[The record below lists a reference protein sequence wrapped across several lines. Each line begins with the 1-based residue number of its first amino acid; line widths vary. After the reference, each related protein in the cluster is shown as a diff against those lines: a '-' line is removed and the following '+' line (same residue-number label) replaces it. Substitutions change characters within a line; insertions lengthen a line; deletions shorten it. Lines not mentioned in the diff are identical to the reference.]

1 MPDSPPDEEQ
11 GNFWD
16 DLEDFF
22 GWFDPDGWLADI
34 GNLISEGLGV
44 LAEPINALGEGFN
57 NFIEGVGDFFENLI
71 DSLGT
76 WFENLGQW
84 FDNLV
89 NDLEQWFTNLGND
102 IGSWFEEVS
111 NDITQFAE
119 NINNTMSSI
128 ISYLDPTSERFFLK
142 LAFIPSDGFITEKF
156 NEVKADFDNKLPIVG
171 TLNELFDSITQTQ
184 SIQTQSIQSTKP
196 KYEIELPDK
205 WGGQKVEVINFA
217 IIDPYIPYVKT
228 IIRFM
233 IWIPFLIKIYR
244 RLPQIIY

>member
-16 DLEDFF
+16 DLEEFF
-22 GWFDPDGWLADI
+22 GWFDPDSWLADI

-44 LAEPINALGEGFN
+44 LAEPIEALGEGFN

-76 WFENLGQW
+76 WFEDLGQW

-102 IGSWFEEVS
+102 IGSWFEGVS

-119 NINNTMSSI
+119 NFNNTMSNI

-142 LAFIPSDGFITEKF
+142 LAFIPSDGFISEKF
-156 NEVKADFDNKLPIVG
+156 NEVKDDFDKKLPIVG
-171 TLNELFDSITQTQ
+171 TLNELFNSITDEAKKNIISKHPLGLGTPEDVA
-184 SIQTQSIQSTKP
+184 SLILFLLS
-196 KYEIELPDK
+196 DNAK
-205 WGGQKVEVINFA
+205 WITGSEY
-217 IIDPYIPYVKT
+217 IIDGGYSA
-228 IIRFM
+228 
-233 IWIPFLIKIYR
+233 
-244 RLPQIIY
+244 Q